1 MNRSRRLAT
10 TSAVGVLIVTL
21 VLAIGFCVRQ
31 QLPIRDSTRT
41 CVVTA
46 KSSAPWVE
54 GGEQLR
60 VQTANCGEFT
70 VGGLQLRGKRAHYLH
85 ASLEVGVSYQFVSR
99 GDSLPALGLA
109 PNIVGA
115 TRAD

>member
-1 MNRSRRLAT
+1 M
-10 TSAVGVLIVTL
+10 
-21 VLAIGFCVRQ
+21 
-31 QLPIRDSTRT
+31 
-41 CVVTA
+41 TA